1 MYVATP
7 DQTNTEDPDQMTATA
22 GTGSEATAHVDQ
34 PGTSPAHPALM
45 LRNVSKR
52 FGPVQ
57 ANADITIEFRAGE
70 IHALLG
76 ENGSGKSTL
85 LSIASG
91 SQSPDE
97 GTVAIDG
104 ATLASAS
111 PREAMRLGLGMAYQH
126 LTSVVGLTVAE
137 SLFLATPETMRPA
150 YKLMYSW
157 GKERLAEFG
166 LDIKASAKVETLSA
180 ANLQL
185 LEIVSALLS
194 RPKVLL
200 LDEPTTA
207 LGHADV
213 QRLHDLIRNLAAG
226 GMCVVYVSHRLPEVL
241 DVADR
246 VTVLRDG
253 VSQGTYEAAGMSEAE
268 VVAMMI
274 GRPLEHAF
282 PVIDDT
288 SVEQPVVL
296 DIAKFSGRRFG
307 PVNLQLRRGEIV
319 GVAGAEGNGQVQL
332 LRALAGVEPSH
343 GSVTVAGKPI
353 HITNPPSAIRAGII
367 LLSADRKQESIFTAL
382 SVRSNAT
389 LQVLRKYARAGFV
402 SRKRERQPVNDL
414 VDRLRLKAAS
424 IEQPTQYLSGGNQ
437 QKVALMRPFLR
448 DGLNVIL
455 ADEPTQGVDVGA
467 RLDIYHALRD
477 KAAEGTAV
485 LVKSS
490 DAIELAGICDRV
502 VVMSRGI
509 VVDEIGRDELDERR
523 IIAAIIGRGS
533 AHGAHH
539 GE

>member
-1 MYVATP
+1 
-7 DQTNTEDPDQMTATA
+7 MTATTETARQASDHPHEHARPA
-22 GTGSEATAHVDQ
+22 GAERG
-34 PGTSPAHPALM
+34 PALM
-45 LRNVSKR
+45 LEHICKR

-57 ANADITIEFRAGE
+57 ANDDVTVEVRAGE

-91 SQSPDE
+91 SLAPDS
-97 GTVAIDG
+97 GTVTIDG
-104 ATLASAS
+104 EPLSSAS
-111 PREAMRLGLGMAYQH
+111 SRVATRLGLGMAYQH
-126 LTSVVGLTVAE
+126 LTAVAGLTVAE
-137 SLFLATPETMRPA
+137 SLYLAAPEGQRPRYTA
-150 YKLMYSW
+150 MHDW
-157 GKERLAEFG
+157 ARQTLAEYS
-166 LDIKASAKVETLSA
+166 LDVAVTAYVETLSA
-180 ANLQL
+180 AQLQL
-185 LEIVSALLS
+185 LEIVAALVS

-213 QRLHDLIRNLAAG
+213 QRLHALIRDLAAG
-226 GMCVVYVSHRLPEVL
+226 GMAVVYVSHRLPEVL

-253 VSQGTYEAAGMSEAE
+253 VSQGTHDAAGLSEPD

-274 GRPLEHAF
+274 GRPLGHAF
-282 PVIDDT
+282 PEISDVDHD
-288 SVEQPVVL
+288 QAVL
-296 DIAKFSGRRFG
+296 EVAKLRGRRFG
-307 PVNLQLRRGEIV
+307 PVSLELRRGEIV
-319 GVAGAEGNGQVQL
+319 GIAGAEGNGQVPF

-343 GSVTVAGKPI
+343 GAVVCNGKRV
-353 HITNPPSAIRAGII
+353 HLAAPSGAIRSGII

-382 SVRSNAT
+382 SVRANAT
-389 LQVLRKYARAGFV
+389 LQVLRKFATLGFV
-402 SRKRERQPVNDL
+402 TRRRERPA
-414 VDRLRLKAAS
+414 VDGMVARLRLKAAS

-448 DGLNVIL
+448 DELNVIL
-455 ADEPTQGVDVGA
+455 ADEPTQGVDIGA

-490 DAIELAGICDRV
+490 DALELAGICDRV

-509 VVDEIGRDELDERR
+509 IVEEIPRAELDERR

-533 AHGAHH
+533 AHRGDHD
-539 GE
+539 

>member
-1 MYVATP
+1 
-7 DQTNTEDPDQMTATA
+7 MTAIEH
-22 GTGSEATAHVDQ
+22 TGQEGANGVAAVGASA
-34 PGTSPAHPALM
+34 PPALV
-45 LRNVSKR
+45 LENICKH

-57 ANADITIEFRAGE
+57 ANDDVSIEIRAGE

-91 SQSPDE
+91 SQTPDS
-97 GTVAIDG
+97 GTVTIG
-104 ATLASAS
+104 GEQLTSAS
-111 PREAMRLGLGMAYQH
+111 PRAAMQLGLGMAYQH
-126 LTSVVGLTVAE
+126 LTSVAGLTVAE
-137 SLFLATPETMRPA
+137 SLYLAAPDERRPR
-150 YKLMYSW
+150 YSRMYGW
-157 GKERLAEFG
+157 AREQLASHD
-166 LDIKASAKVETLSA
+166 LDVKVSSPVETLSSA
-180 ANLQL
+180 HQQL
-185 LEIVSALLS
+185 LEVVSALLS
-194 RPKVLL
+194 HPKVLL

-213 QRLHDLIRNLAAG
+213 QRLHELIRRLAAG
-226 GMCVVYVSHRLPEVL
+226 GMAIVYVSHRLPEVL

-253 VSQGTYEAAGMSEAE
+253 VSQGTFDADGLSEPD

-274 GRPLEHAF
+274 GRPLEQAF
-282 PVIDDT
+282 PEI
-288 SVEQPVVL
+288 SGEGSEEVVL
-296 DIAKFSGRRFG
+296 DVDGLRGRRFG
-307 PVNLQLRRGEIV
+307 PVKLQLRRGEIV
-319 GVAGAEGNGQVQL
+319 GIAGAEGNGQVQF

-343 GSVTVAGKPI
+343 GIVSCAGKRVHLSSPS
-353 HITNPPSAIRAGII
+353 SAIRAGII

-382 SVRSNAT
+382 SVRANAT
-389 LQVLRKYARAGFV
+389 LQVLRRFATLGFV
-402 SRKRERQPVNDL
+402 FRSKEKVSVNEM

-448 DGLNVIL
+448 DDLRVIL

-467 RLDIYHALRD
+467 RLDIYGALRD
-477 KAAEGTAV
+477 KAADGTTV

-509 VVDEIGRDELDERR
+509 IVDEIRRDELEERR

-533 AHGAHH
+533 AHGGRD